1 MVKNSFEFT
10 PSTVNSL
17 KLQGNKQDIYY
28 DSHKK
33 TAIPNCRLQ
42 LVVGSKSKTYY
53 LVFRKNVNGK
63 SSKRLIK
70 LGSHPTLTVSLA
82 RDKFLI
88 EAMNI
93 VTNQDKFLSMKKND
107 GITLNEMIDFYDD
120 RKGIKNYDKFL
131 FNEVRN
137 KLGAIQANK
146 LSRYD
151 VQDFYEPQIKNGN
164 LHSANSRREVIQ
176 RVWNYNIDKNRQC
189 EFLEDK
195 KNPASWKIEG
205 FSKNPSIRK
214 IEKYQI
220 KPLMEAIYNEKNK
233 DKSDLLKLFFLLGQ
247 HPYTEICQMRWDQI
261 QDDSEYP
268 NTKWWVMEEGFH
280 KVKSLRHTV
289 YLNHVAMKI
298 INRQKGKHDTYV
310 FTSKSN
316 LDKEGNRLPYTKSSF
331 TKQMKRIK
339 EHIGTQDIDIRCF
352 RASLTT
358 HLREMGKGYEPSYL
372 LGQALPGI
380 SNRVY
385 TRSEFKSQKIEMT
398 NAWTKFIEDC
408 CRPASWNQ

>member
-93 VTNQDKFLSMKKND
+93 VTDQDKFLSMKKND

-205 FSKNPSIRK
+205 FAKNPSIRK
-214 IEKYQI
+214 IEK
-220 KPLMEAIYNEKNK
+220 
-233 DKSDLLKLFFLLGQ
+233 
-247 HPYTEICQMRWDQI
+247 
-261 QDDSEYP
+261 
-268 NTKWWVMEEGFH
+268 
-280 KVKSLRHTV
+280 
-289 YLNHVAMKI
+289 
-298 INRQKGKHDTYV
+298 
-310 FTSKSN
+310 
-316 LDKEGNRLPYTKSSF
+316 
-331 TKQMKRIK
+331 
-339 EHIGTQDIDIRCF
+339 
-352 RASLTT
+352 
-358 HLREMGKGYEPSYL
+358 
-372 LGQALPGI
+372 
-380 SNRVY
+380 
-385 TRSEFKSQKIEMT
+385 
-398 NAWTKFIEDC
+398 
-408 CRPASWNQ
+408 